1 MKKEVNTT
9 TSNEAAEVMQEA
21 TENVL
26 DRVSPLA
33 IEELLFNALSKIE
46 DKEDQKQYLV
56 ICQKYN
62 LFPYLQ
68 SAYESAYELADQ
80 IEDDDKVV
88 ALVDSIE
95 KPSEYN
101 TQCGIHRQS
110 VVMCRIVEDLGK
122 EDDDKVV
129 ALVDSIEKPSEY
141 FTPNKVL

>member
-46 DKEDQKQYLV
+46 DKEDKKQYLV
-56 ICQKYN
+56 IAQKYN

-68 SAYESAYELADQ
+68 SAYELAYQ
-80 IEDDDKVV
+80 I
-88 ALVDSIE
+88 
-95 KPSEYN
+95 
-101 TQCGIHRQS
+101 
-110 VVMCRIVEDLGK
+110 

>member
-46 DKEDQKQYLV
+46 DKEQYIV
-56 ICQKYN
+56 TCQKHN

-68 SAYESAYELADQ
+68 SVYELANQ
-80 IEDDDKVV
+80 IEEDNKVV

-95 KPSEYN
+95 KPSE
-101 TQCGIHRQS
+101 
-110 VVMCRIVEDLGK
+110 
-122 EDDDKVV
+122 
-129 ALVDSIEKPSEY
+129 
-141 FTPNKVL
+141 

>member
-122 EDDDKVV
+122 K
-129 ALVDSIEKPSEY
+129 K
-141 FTPNKVL
+141 KR

>member
-46 DKEDQKQYLV
+46 DKEQYIV
-56 ICQKYN
+56 MCQKHN

-68 SAYESAYELADQ
+68 SVYELADQ
-80 IEDDDKVV
+80 IE
-88 ALVDSIE
+88 
-95 KPSEYN
+95 
-101 TQCGIHRQS
+101 
-110 VVMCRIVEDLGK
+110 EDN
-122 EDDDKVV
+122 KVV